1 VPYFLSEEKGWTLN
15 TQELGQIVR
24 AARDNGT
31 TIRAMVVINPGN
43 PTGAVYTQDTLEEI
57 IKFCH

>member
-31 TIRAMVVINPGN
+31 HIRAMVVINPGN
-43 PTGAVYTQDTLEEI
+43 PTGAVYT
-57 IKFCH
+57 